1 MTRFQTIGADEME
14 RNQMMVIGIAAVI
27 LVAAVGV
34 GWFMTSDDQEKPGS
48 VTDSYGNVIDF
59 DETPKQF
66 ISTTVTAAEMI
77 ADLGF
82 RDRIVG
88 ATSDEGIYDVES
100 KILGFDMTFDY
111 PASIESDIAKG
122 KVKSIGEW
130 GSWTAES
137 VLAAVGEGKENRE
150 TTLVI
155 MDYNQISSDA
165 SRMTQIQNAGVTV
178 FVLNTDSGWEIIKE
192 NYTLLGKAIGASDRA
207 EKICNEIDDF
217 VSDIEKATPSVSG
230 LKVAKICYCF
240 GSFYIYNQSEVMDVA
255 ESLGCVNA
263 LPTTQS
269 FATVSKEAIAAAD
282 PDIIIFDDMSM
293 GLNWEEELEKWNADP
308 ILGNLDVFK
317 EGKAYCLEYDPMQ
330 ATGYST
336 VHFAEGHALVASIVS
351 AEGLGLEVPTIL
363 TDEDWKDSIKWVES
377 KTD

>member
-1 MTRFQTIGADEME
+1 
-14 RNQMMVIGIAAVI
+14 
-27 LVAAVGV
+27 
-34 GWFMTSDDQEKPGS
+34 
-48 VTDSYGNVIDF
+48 
-59 DETPKQF
+59 
-66 ISTTVTAAEMI
+66 
-77 ADLGF
+77 
-82 RDRIVG
+82 
-88 ATSDEGIYDVES
+88 TSDEGIYDVES

-178 FVLNTDSGWEIIKE
+178 FVLNTDSGWEVIKE

-217 VSDIEKATPSVSG
+217 VSDIKKATPTVSG